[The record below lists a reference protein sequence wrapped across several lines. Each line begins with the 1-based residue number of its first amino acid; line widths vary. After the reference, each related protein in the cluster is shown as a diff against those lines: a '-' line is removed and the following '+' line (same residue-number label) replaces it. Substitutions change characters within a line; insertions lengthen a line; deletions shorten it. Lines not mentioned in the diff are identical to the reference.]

1 MRLYSSTTS
10 PFVRKVRVV
19 LQELGI
25 ADRCEIVPVVSPPHE
40 PDADLGKAN
49 PLNKLPTLELDD
61 GTMLYDSA
69 VICEYLDAVHG
80 RGRLLPASGVAR
92 WQILRTQ
99 ALADGIV
106 DAGILV
112 RFESV
117 MRPPELVWKPWV
129 EGQRLKVT
137 QGLTELES
145 TIDRQPPEL
154 DLGGI
159 AIACMV
165 GWLEFRGL
173 EPNLRQTFPRLAAWN
188 DTLQKR
194 PSLAATKPFQSS

>member
-1 MRLYSSTTS
+1 MRLYASTTS

-19 LQELGI
+19 LHELGI
-25 ADRCEIVPVVSPPHE
+25 AEKCEIIAVTSAPHE
-40 PDADLGKAN
+40 PDAALGRAN

-61 GTMLYDSA
+61 GTTLYDSA

-80 RGRLLPASGVAR
+80 RGQLLPQTGAGR
-92 WQILRTQ
+92 WQVLRTQ

-112 RFESV
+112 RYETV
-117 MRPPELVWKPWV
+117 MRPAELAWQPWID
-129 EGQRLKVT
+129 GQRLKVT
-137 QGLTELES
+137 QGLSELEA
-145 TIDRQPPEL
+145 TIDRQPPAL

-159 AIACMV
+159 AIACMM
-165 GWLEFRGL
+165 GWLEFRGI
-173 EPNLRQTFPRLAAWN
+173 EPNLRQSFPRLSAWN

-194 PSLAATKPFQSS
+194 PSLAATKPYS

>member
-19 LQELGI
+19 LAELGI
-25 ADRCEIVPVVSPPHE
+25 AEKCEILPVASSPHE
-40 PDADLGKAN
+40 PDAALGQAN

-61 GTMLYDSA
+61 GTNLYDSA

-80 RGRLLPASGVAR
+80 RGQLLPAHGVAR

-112 RFESV
+112 RYESA
-117 MRPPELVWKPWV
+117 MRPPELAWQPWV
-129 EGQRLKVT
+129 AGQRLKVT
-137 QGLTELES
+137 QGLSELEA
-145 TIDRQPPEL
+145 TIDRQPLEL

-165 GWLEFRGL
+165 GWLEFRGI
-173 EPNLRQTFPRLAAWN
+173 EPNLRQSFPRLSAWN

-194 PSLAATKPFQSS
+194 PSLAATKPYS